1 MTVLKVCYKSGV
13 RFDHGYYL
21 SKHLPLVGAIMG
33 PHGVKRVEV
42 VKIGP
47 NPDGS
52 TPQYQVMFSAYFES
66 SAALQKAMSEP
77 RMPEIMGDIRNYHDG
92 APDLMIGDVVDL
104 PGA

>member
-13 RFDHGYYL
+13 RFDHGYYM
-21 SKHLPLVGAIMG
+21 SKHLPMVGAIMG

-66 SAALQKAMSEP
+66 SAALQKAMAEP
-77 RMPEIMGDIRNYHDG
+77 RMPEIMGDIPNYTDIT
-92 APDLMIGDVVDL
+92 PVLEISEIK
-104 PGA
+104 